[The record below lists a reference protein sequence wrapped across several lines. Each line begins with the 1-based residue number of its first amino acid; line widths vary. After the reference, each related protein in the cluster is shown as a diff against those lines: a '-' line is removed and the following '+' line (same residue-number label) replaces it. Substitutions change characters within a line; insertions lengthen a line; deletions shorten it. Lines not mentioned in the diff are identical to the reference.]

1 MEIRIYDQEL
11 NFVGIIEDFSSLQWT
26 RKYFETG
33 NFELQMPYTEHNQSL
48 IKAGYLIWKKES
60 QEAGVIEYITREEY
74 SLTVKGRFL
83 SSYMDRRLIKSTY
96 NASNKKVEEVMFELL
111 QNATAI
117 PRVEYS
123 ELKGFEETITFQA
136 TYKNLL
142 TYESKLSKYSN
153 IAYRFRP
160 DFVNKKII
168 FETYKGIDRSI
179 NQSDRPRV
187 IFSESY
193 DNIQDSVYTLNE
205 QLYKTVCYVGGQGE
219 GSERTI
225 VIAGD
230 DTLTGLQRREVFLS
244 ATDVTN
250 DDITTSE
257 YEDAL
262 KQRGETELNSD
273 CIVESFESSCTP
285 YGNFKYKQDF
295 DLGDIVTIV
304 KESWGLQTD
313 LRITEINEIYESE
326 IMSIN
331 LTFGTPLPEK
341 WSDS

>member
-11 NFVGIIEDFSSLQWT
+11 NFIGIIEDFTSLQWT

-48 IKAGYLIWKKES
+48 IKAGYLVWKKES
-60 QEAGVIEYITREEY
+60 NEAGVIEYITREE
-74 SLTVKGRFL
+74 STLKVQGRFL

-96 NASNKKVEEVMFELL
+96 NASNKKVEEVMFELIK
-111 QNATAI
+111 NATAL
-117 PRVEYS
+117 PLVEYS
-123 ELKGFEETITFQA
+123 DLKGFEETITFQV

-153 IAYRFRP
+153 IAFRFKP
-160 DFVNKKII
+160 DFTNKKIC

-179 NQSDRPRV
+179 NQSDRSRV
-187 IFSESY
+187 IFSEAY
-193 DNIQDSVYTLNE
+193 DNIQNTVYTLNE
-205 QLYKTVCYVGGQGE
+205 QLYKTVCYVGGKGE
-219 GSERTI
+219 GDARTI

-230 DTLTGLQRREVFLS
+230 DTTTGLERREVFLS
-244 ATDVTN
+244 ATDVSS

-257 YEDAL
+257 YEEAL
-262 KQRGETELNSD
+262 KQRGESELNSD
-273 CIVESFESSCTP
+273 CIVESFESSCLP
-285 YGNFKYKQDF
+285 YGNFEYKKDF
-295 DLGDIVTIV
+295 DLGDIVTII

-313 LRITEINEIYESE
+313 LRITEVKEIYENE
-326 IMSIN
+326 IMNIE
-331 LTFGTPLPEK
+331 LTFGTPLPET

>member
-11 NFVGIIEDFSSLQWT
+11 NFIGVIEDFSSLQWN

-33 NFELQMPYTEHNQSL
+33 NFELQMPYSEHNQSL
-48 IKAGYLIWKKES
+48 IKAGYLIWKKDS
-60 QEAGVIEYITREEY
+60 REAGVIEYITREEY

-111 QNATAI
+111 QNAATI
-117 PRVEYS
+117 PQVEYS

-153 IAYRFRP
+153 IAFRFIP
-160 DFVNKKII
+160 DFVNKKIY

-193 DNIQDSVYTLNE
+193 ENIQNTVYTLNE
-205 QLYKTVCYVGGQGE
+205 QLYKTVCYVGGKGE
-219 GSERTI
+219 GDERTI

-230 DTLTGLQRREVFLS
+230 DTLTGLLRREVFLS
-244 ATDVTN
+244 ATDITN
-250 DDITTSE
+250 TDITTSE
-257 YEDAL
+257 YEEAL

-273 CIVESFESSCTP
+273 CIVESFESSCFP
-285 YGNFKYKQDF
+285 YGSFKYKQDF
-295 DLGDIVTIV
+295 DLGDIVTIK

-326 IMSIN
+326 IMSIS